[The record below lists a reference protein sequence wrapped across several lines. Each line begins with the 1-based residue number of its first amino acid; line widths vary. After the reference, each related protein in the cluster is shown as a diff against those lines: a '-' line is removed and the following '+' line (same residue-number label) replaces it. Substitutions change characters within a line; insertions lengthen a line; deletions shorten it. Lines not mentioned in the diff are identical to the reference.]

1 MLTVDPLILRCFG
14 YFGWQNLDSLKYR
27 VPPGYSE
34 ESMEIAEKCLKSISL
49 ETGIGERGFIEIWLS
64 GLVFELIPAAF
75 FFL

>member
-1 MLTVDPLILRCFG
+1 MPPANPLILRCFG
-14 YFGWQNLDSLKYR
+14 YFGWQNPDFLKYR
-27 VPPGYSE
+27 VKPGYSE